1 MPKARFS
8 AHRGT
13 GGKRL
18 RASGRV
24 ARIRGAVGA
33 SRQRQNLRVMKT
45 LFGSSTYPANGP
57 QYPKPKLS

>member
-13 GGKRL
+13 GGKRR
-18 RASGRV
+18 RAAV
-24 ARIRGAVGA
+24 AARIRAGRGALRL
-33 SRQRQNLRVMKT
+33 RQSPRVMKT

-57 QYPKPKLS
+57 QWPKPKLS